1 MLSELSWQLPT
12 RNGPARLA
20 LGPRRR
26 RPTPERPKGLG
37 REEPGRENNETYWIG
52 CQRTGGLDEAVSRE
66 EYDMIVMAWR
76 SLYAETVKAQMDDK
90 TLNMKRAIWTWAR
103 RPLSRV
109 KQRFWQQKKT
119 KSIPEQYRKYIL
131 IELGPQGDYYIS
143 SKLRKLFKETRD
155 V

>member
-1 MLSELSWQLPT
+1 MNKAT
-12 RNGPARLA
+12 RD
-20 LGPRRR
+20 LGFH
-26 RPTPERPKGLG
+26 GV
-37 REEPGRENNETYWIG
+37 ENNETYWIG